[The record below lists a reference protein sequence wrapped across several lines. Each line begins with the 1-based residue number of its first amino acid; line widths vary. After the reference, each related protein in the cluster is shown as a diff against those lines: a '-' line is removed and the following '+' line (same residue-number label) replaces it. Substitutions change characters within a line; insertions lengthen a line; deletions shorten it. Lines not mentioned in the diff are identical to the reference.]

1 MNGEG
6 RVGGAPFPPRFT
18 DPRSRILAAEPD
30 SSDIYLLGAL
40 AFPGLGFFT
49 CETLALEAGGTGFN
63 AWSAAY
69 GCP

>member
-1 MNGEG
+1 MNSEE
-6 RVGGAPFPPRFT
+6 RVRGAPFPPRFT

-30 SSDIYLLGAL
+30 SSDIYSLGAL

-49 CETLALEAGGTGFN
+49 CKTLALKAGGAGCN